1 MALSQKK
8 KDYDAKYFKENYKQV
23 KLSMPNAE
31 AEALEE
37 YCATN
42 NLSKAGFIRQ
52 LIKEAIEQGTQSTAT
67 EQQPQQ
73 EATQPQD
80 GTDVLVP
87 SKLPPVDGT
96 LVLMQLGPVS
106 VDRGEMRTLY
116 TAPETG
122 REYYVEPVMSD
133 DEWDM
138 LQKAKA
144 TDTGD
149 PDDLPF

>member
-1 MALSQKK
+1 MALSASQRKAN
-8 KDYDAKYFKENYKQV
+8 DKYIKENYTQV

-31 AEALEE
+31 AEALDT
-37 YCATN
+37 YCKENGLT
-42 NLSKAGFIRQ
+42 KAGFIRQ

-80 GTDVLVP
+80 GVDILVP
-87 SKLPPVDGT
+87 SAPPPVDGA